1 MTNIKIRKNFILC
14 GGFMKKTLQKIITIA
29 LIGGCLTSSL
39 FAEKGRDFKNTGKPH
54 IEHKMMP
61 GLMKFEELKGVV
73 KVEEK
78 DNAKKIYVYTSANKR
93 VLVETVRKFDYEKK
107 PYKNFDKKD
116 FPKKNNKE
124 FSKDKGKRKDFP
136 KMSDKEYSKDNG
148 KDFPK
153 MDSKEYSKDSNK
165 DFPKMNDKEYSKD
178 NKKDYP
184 KMNGKEFDKDKFKDF
199 SKYKDKDFDKFDK
212 KCPYY
217 SKNSA
222 IEELMSLNGKL
233 VTLIGK
239 YNESKDTF
247 YVCGMLE
254 K

>member
-1 MTNIKIRKNFILC
+1 
-14 GGFMKKTLQKIITIA
+14 MKKTLQKIITIA

-116 FPKKNNKE
+116 FPKMNNKE

-148 KDFPK
+148 
-153 MDSKEYSKDSNK
+153 K

-222 IEELMSLNGKL
+222 IEELISLNGKI

-247 YVCGMLE
+247 YVCGMLD

>member
-1 MTNIKIRKNFILC
+1 
-14 GGFMKKTLQKIITIA
+14 MKKTLQKIITIA

-116 FPKKNNKE
+116 FPKMNNKE

-148 KDFPK
+148 
-153 MDSKEYSKDSNK
+153 K

-222 IEELMSLNGKL
+222 IEELISLNGKI

>member
-1 MTNIKIRKNFILC
+1 
-14 GGFMKKTLQKIITIA
+14 MKKTLQKIISIT

-107 PYKNFDKKD
+107 PYKNFAKKD
-116 FPKKNNKE
+116 FPKMNNKE

-184 KMNGKEFDKDKFKDF
+184 KMNGNEFDKDKFKDF

-222 IEELMSLNGKL
+222 IEELISLKGKI

>member
-1 MTNIKIRKNFILC
+1 
-14 GGFMKKTLQKIITIA
+14 MKKTLQKIITIA

-124 FSKDKGKRKDFP
+124 FSKDKGKKKDFP

-222 IEELMSLNGKL
+222 IEELISLKGKI

>member
-78 DNAKKIYVYTSANKR
+78 NNAKKIYVYTSANRR

-116 FPKKNNKE
+116 FPKMNNKE

-136 KMSDKEYSKDNG
+136 KMSDKEYSKDN
-148 KDFPK
+148 D
-153 MDSKEYSKDSNK
+153 K

-222 IEELMSLNGKL
+222 IEELISLNGKI

>member
-124 FSKDKGKRKDFP
+124 FSKDKGKKKDFP

-148 KDFPK
+148 KEFPK
-153 MDSKEYSKDSNK
+153 MDSK

-217 SKNSA
+217 SKNST
-222 IEELMSLNGKL
+222 IEELISLKGKI

>member
-1 MTNIKIRKNFILC
+1 
-14 GGFMKKTLQKIITIA
+14 MKKTLQKIITIA

-78 DNAKKIYVYTSANKR
+78 DNTKKIYVYTSANKR

-116 FPKKNNKE
+116 FPKMNNKE

-148 KDFPK
+148 R
-153 MDSKEYSKDSNK
+153 

-222 IEELMSLNGKL
+222 IEELISLNGKI

>member
-1 MTNIKIRKNFILC
+1 
-14 GGFMKKTLQKIITIA
+14 MKKTLQKIITIA

-78 DNAKKIYVYTSANKR
+78 DNTKKIYVYTSANKR

-116 FPKKNNKE
+116 FPKMNNKE

-136 KMSDKEYSKDNG
+136 KMSDKEYSKDNNNG
-148 KDFPK
+148 KNFPK
-153 MDSKEYSKDSNK
+153 MNDKEYSKDNGK

-222 IEELMSLNGKL
+222 IEELISLNGKI

>member
-1 MTNIKIRKNFILC
+1 
-14 GGFMKKTLQKIITIA
+14 MKKTLQKIITIA

-116 FPKKNNKE
+116 FPKMNNKE

-136 KMSDKEYSKDNG
+136 KMSDKEYSKDNK

-153 MDSKEYSKDSNK
+153 MSDKEYSKDNGK
-165 DFPKMNDKEYSKD
+165 DFPKMNDKEY
-178 NKKDYP
+178 
-184 KMNGKEFDKDKFKDF
+184 
-199 SKYKDKDFDKFDK
+199 
-212 KCPYY
+212 
-217 SKNSA
+217 
-222 IEELMSLNGKL
+222 
-233 VTLIGK
+233 
-239 YNESKDTF
+239 
-247 YVCGMLE
+247 
-254 K
+254 

>member
-1 MTNIKIRKNFILC
+1 
-14 GGFMKKTLQKIITIA
+14 MKKTLQKIITIA

-116 FPKKNNKE
+116 FPKMNNKE

-153 MDSKEYSKDSNK
+153 M
-165 DFPKMNDKEYSKD
+165 NDKEYSKD
-178 NKKDYP
+178 NRKDYP

-199 SKYKDKDFDKFDK
+199 SKSKDKDFDKFDK

-222 IEELMSLNGKL
+222 IEELISLNGKI

>member
-1 MTNIKIRKNFILC
+1 
-14 GGFMKKTLQKIITIA
+14 MKKTLQKIITIA

-124 FSKDKGKRKDFP
+124 FSKDKGKKKDFP

-148 KDFPK
+148 KEFPK

-222 IEELMSLNGKL
+222 IEELISLKGKI

>member
-1 MTNIKIRKNFILC
+1 
-14 GGFMKKTLQKIITIA
+14 MKKTLQKIITIA

-116 FPKKNNKE
+116 FPKMNNKE

-153 MDSKEYSKDSNK
+153 M
-165 DFPKMNDKEYSKD
+165 NDKEYSKD

-184 KMNGKEFDKDKFKDF
+184 KMNEKEFDKDKFKDF

-222 IEELMSLNGKL
+222 IEELISLNGKI

>member
-1 MTNIKIRKNFILC
+1 
-14 GGFMKKTLQKIITIA
+14 MKKTLQKIITIA

-116 FPKKNNKE
+116 FPKMNNKE

-136 KMSDKEYSKDNG
+136 KMNDKEYSKDNG
-148 KDFPK
+148 
-153 MDSKEYSKDSNK
+153 K

-222 IEELMSLNGKL
+222 IEELISLNGKI

>member
-1 MTNIKIRKNFILC
+1 
-14 GGFMKKTLQKIITIA
+14 MKKTLQKIITIA

-61 GLMKFEELKGVV
+61 GLMNFEELKGVV

-116 FPKKNNKE
+116 FPKMNNKE

-148 KDFPK
+148 
-153 MDSKEYSKDSNK
+153 K

-222 IEELMSLNGKL
+222 IEELISLNGKI

>member
-1 MTNIKIRKNFILC
+1 
-14 GGFMKKTLQKIITIA
+14 MKKTLQKIITIA

-124 FSKDKGKRKDFP
+124 FSKDKGKKKDFP

-165 DFPKMNDKEYSKD
+165 VFPKMNDKEYSKD

-184 KMNGKEFDKDKFKDF
+184 KMNGKEFDKDKFKEF

-222 IEELMSLNGKL
+222 IEELISLNGKI

>member
-1 MTNIKIRKNFILC
+1 
-14 GGFMKKTLQKIITIA
+14 MKKTLQKIITIA

-116 FPKKNNKE
+116 FPKMNNKE

-136 KMSDKEYSKDNG
+136 KMS
-148 KDFPK
+148 
-153 MDSKEYSKDSNK
+153 
-165 DFPKMNDKEYSKD
+165 DKEYSKD

-222 IEELMSLNGKL
+222 IEELISLNGKI

>member
-1 MTNIKIRKNFILC
+1 
-14 GGFMKKTLQKIITIA
+14 MKKTLQKIITIA

-78 DNAKKIYVYTSANKR
+78 DNVKKIYVYTSANKR

-116 FPKKNNKE
+116 FPKMNNKE

-148 KDFPK
+148 
-153 MDSKEYSKDSNK
+153 K

-222 IEELMSLNGKL
+222 IEELISLNGKI

>member
-1 MTNIKIRKNFILC
+1 
-14 GGFMKKTLQKIITIA
+14 MKKTLQKIITIA

-61 GLMKFEELKGVV
+61 GLMKFEELKGVA

-116 FPKKNNKE
+116 FPKMNNKE

-136 KMSDKEYSKDNG
+136 KMSDKEYSKDN
-148 KDFPK
+148 K
-153 MDSKEYSKDSNK
+153 K

-222 IEELMSLNGKL
+222 IEELISLNGKI

>member
-1 MTNIKIRKNFILC
+1 
-14 GGFMKKTLQKIITIA
+14 MKKTLQKIITIA

-116 FPKKNNKE
+116 FPKMNNKE

-148 KDFPK
+148 
-153 MDSKEYSKDSNK
+153 K

-199 SKYKDKDFDKFDK
+199 SKSKDKDFDKFDK

-222 IEELMSLNGKL
+222 IEELISLNGKI

>member
-1 MTNIKIRKNFILC
+1 
-14 GGFMKKTLQKIITIA
+14 MKKTLQKIITIA

-54 IEHKMMP
+54 IEHKIMP

-78 DNAKKIYVYTSANKR
+78 DNAKKIYVYTSANKK

-116 FPKKNNKE
+116 FPKMNNKE

-148 KDFPK
+148 
-153 MDSKEYSKDSNK
+153 K

-222 IEELMSLNGKL
+222 IEELISLNGKI

>member
-1 MTNIKIRKNFILC
+1 
-14 GGFMKKTLQKIITIA
+14 MKKTLQKIITIA

-61 GLMKFEELKGVV
+61 GLVKFEELKGVV

-116 FPKKNNKE
+116 FPKMNNKE

-136 KMSDKEYSKDNG
+136 KMNDKEYSKDNG
-148 KDFPK
+148 
-153 MDSKEYSKDSNK
+153 K

-222 IEELMSLNGKL
+222 IEELISLNGKI

>member
-1 MTNIKIRKNFILC
+1 
-14 GGFMKKTLQKIITIA
+14 MKKTLQKIITIA

-78 DNAKKIYVYTSANKR
+78 DNEKKIYIYTSANKR

-116 FPKKNNKE
+116 FPKMNNKE

-148 KDFPK
+148 
-153 MDSKEYSKDSNK
+153 K

-222 IEELMSLNGKL
+222 IEELISLNGKI

>member
-1 MTNIKIRKNFILC
+1 
-14 GGFMKKTLQKIITIA
+14 MKKTLQKIITIA

-116 FPKKNNKE
+116 FPK
-124 FSKDKGKRKDFP
+124 
-136 KMSDKEYSKDNG
+136 
-148 KDFPK
+148 

-222 IEELMSLNGKL
+222 IEELISLKGKI

>member
-1 MTNIKIRKNFILC
+1 
-14 GGFMKKTLQKIITIA
+14 MKKTLQKIITIA

-124 FSKDKGKRKDFP
+124 FSKDKGKKKDFP
-136 KMSDKEYSKDNG
+136 KMNDKEYPKDNG
-148 KDFPK
+148 
-153 MDSKEYSKDSNK
+153 K

-178 NKKDYP
+178 NKKDFP

-222 IEELMSLNGKL
+222 IEELISLNGKL

>member
-1 MTNIKIRKNFILC
+1 
-14 GGFMKKTLQKIITIA
+14 MKKTLQKIITIA

-124 FSKDKGKRKDFP
+124 FSKD
-136 KMSDKEYSKDNG
+136 NG

-153 MDSKEYSKDSNK
+153 MDSKEYSKDSNKDFPKMNDKEYSKGNDK

-222 IEELMSLNGKL
+222 IEELISLKGKI

>member
-1 MTNIKIRKNFILC
+1 
-14 GGFMKKTLQKIITIA
+14 MKKTLQKIITIA

-93 VLVETVRKFDYEKK
+93 VFVETVRKFDYEKK

-116 FPKKNNKE
+116 FPKMNNKE

-148 KDFPK
+148 
-153 MDSKEYSKDSNK
+153 K

-222 IEELMSLNGKL
+222 IEELISLNGKI

-247 YVCGMLE
+247 YVCGMLD

>member
-1 MTNIKIRKNFILC
+1 
-14 GGFMKKTLQKIITIA
+14 MKKTLQKIITIA

-178 NKKDYP
+178 NEKDYP

-222 IEELMSLNGKL
+222 IEELISLNGKL

>member
-1 MTNIKIRKNFILC
+1 
-14 GGFMKKTLQKIITIA
+14 MKKTLQKIITIA

-116 FPKKNNKE
+116 FPKMNNKE

-148 KDFPK
+148 
-153 MDSKEYSKDSNK
+153 K

-222 IEELMSLNGKL
+222 IEELISLNGKI

-239 YNESKDTF
+239 YNEAKDTF

>member
-1 MTNIKIRKNFILC
+1 
-14 GGFMKKTLQKIITIA
+14 MKKTLQKIITIA

-93 VLVETVRKFDYEKK
+93 VLVETARKFDYEKK

-116 FPKKNNKE
+116 FPKMNNKE

-136 KMSDKEYSKDNG
+136 KMSDKEYSKDN
-148 KDFPK
+148 K
-153 MDSKEYSKDSNK
+153 K

-222 IEELMSLNGKL
+222 IEELISLNGKI

>member
-1 MTNIKIRKNFILC
+1 
-14 GGFMKKTLQKIITIA
+14 MKKTLQKIITIA

-93 VLVETVRKFDYEKK
+93 VLVETVRKIDYEKK

-116 FPKKNNKE
+116 FPKMNNKE

-148 KDFPK
+148 
-153 MDSKEYSKDSNK
+153 K

-199 SKYKDKDFDKFDK
+199 SKSKDKDFDKFDK

-222 IEELMSLNGKL
+222 IEELISLNGKI

>member
-1 MTNIKIRKNFILC
+1 
-14 GGFMKKTLQKIITIA
+14 
-29 LIGGCLTSSL
+29 
-39 FAEKGRDFKNTGKPH
+39 
-54 IEHKMMP
+54 
-61 GLMKFEELKGVV
+61 MKFEELKGVV

-116 FPKKNNKE
+116 FPKMNNKE

-148 KDFPK
+148 
-153 MDSKEYSKDSNK
+153 K

-222 IEELMSLNGKL
+222 IEELISLNGKI

>member
-1 MTNIKIRKNFILC
+1 
-14 GGFMKKTLQKIITIA
+14 MKKTLQKIITIA

-93 VLVETVRKFDYEKK
+93 VLVETARKFDYEKK

-116 FPKKNNKE
+116 FPKMNNKE

-153 MDSKEYSKDSNK
+153 M
-165 DFPKMNDKEYSKD
+165 NDKEYSKD
-178 NKKDYP
+178 NRKDYP

-222 IEELMSLNGKL
+222 IEELISLNGKI

>member
-1 MTNIKIRKNFILC
+1 
-14 GGFMKKTLQKIITIA
+14 MKKTLQKIITIA
-29 LIGGCLTSSL
+29 LIGGCLSSSL
-39 FAEKGRDFKNTGKPH
+39 FAEKGRDLKNTGKPH

-116 FPKKNNKE
+116 FPKMNNKE

-136 KMSDKEYSKDNG
+136 KMSDKEYSKDN
-148 KDFPK
+148 
-153 MDSKEYSKDSNK
+153 SK

-222 IEELMSLNGKL
+222 IEELISLNGKI

>member
-1 MTNIKIRKNFILC
+1 
-14 GGFMKKTLQKIITIA
+14 MKKTLQKIITIA

-107 PYKNFDKKD
+107 PNKNFDKKD
-116 FPKKNNKE
+116 FPKMNDKE
-124 FSKDKGKRKDFP
+124 YSKDNKKDFP

-148 KDFPK
+148 
-153 MDSKEYSKDSNK
+153 K

-222 IEELMSLNGKL
+222 IEELISLNGKI

>member
-1 MTNIKIRKNFILC
+1 
-14 GGFMKKTLQKIITIA
+14 MKKTLQKIITIA

-107 PYKNFDKKD
+107 PYKNF
-116 FPKKNNKE
+116 
-124 FSKDKGKRKDFP
+124 SKDKGKKKDFP

-165 DFPKMNDKEYSKD
+165 NFSKMNDKEYPKGNDKDFPKMNDKEYSKD

-184 KMNGKEFDKDKFKDF
+184 KMNGKEFDKDK

-222 IEELMSLNGKL
+222 IEELISLNGKL

>member
-1 MTNIKIRKNFILC
+1 
-14 GGFMKKTLQKIITIA
+14 MKKTLQKIITIA

-93 VLVETVRKFDYEKK
+93 VLVETVQKFDYEKK

-116 FPKKNNKE
+116 FPKMNNKE

-178 NKKDYP
+178 NEKDYP
-184 KMNGKEFDKDKFKDF
+184 KINGKEFDKDK

-222 IEELMSLNGKL
+222 IEELISLKGKI